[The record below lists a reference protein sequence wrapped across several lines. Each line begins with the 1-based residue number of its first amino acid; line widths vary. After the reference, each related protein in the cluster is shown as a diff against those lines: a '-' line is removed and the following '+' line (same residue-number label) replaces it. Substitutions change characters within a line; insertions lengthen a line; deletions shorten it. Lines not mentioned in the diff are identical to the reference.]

1 MFIELEP
8 INQSKLRRSGMET
21 SSFFVPLLRS
31 FSGWEADFA
40 MDMSRLT
47 ALSIRLWA
55 GVDFQTKLSRGFKL

>member
-1 MFIELEP
+1 
-8 INQSKLRRSGMET
+8 MET